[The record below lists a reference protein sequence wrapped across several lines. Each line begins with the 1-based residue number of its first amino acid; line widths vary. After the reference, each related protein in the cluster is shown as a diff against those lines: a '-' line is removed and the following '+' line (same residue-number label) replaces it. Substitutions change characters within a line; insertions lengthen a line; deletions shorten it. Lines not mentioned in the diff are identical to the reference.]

1 MLAVVAIYPDEVDGR
16 RCGAARKHRLRILS
30 SKSLKMEEK
39 IWQNALKLWK
49 KPC

>member
-1 MLAVVAIYPDEVDGR
+1 MPAVVAIYPGEVDGWH
-16 RCGAARKHRLRILS
+16 CGAARKDRLRILS
-30 SKSLKMEEK
+30 SKQLRMEEK

>member
-1 MLAVVAIYPDEVDGR
+1 MPAVVAIYPDEVDGWHP
-16 RCGAARKHRLRILS
+16 GAARSPRLRILS
-30 SKSLKMEEK
+30 SQVHTLEEK